1 MRLSIILFL
10 IGLSG
15 YTSAHQFTPTYP
27 ELSLSYVKGVY
38 KADMLLFNN
47 RQDISY
53 YSIGVYDKD
62 WKPVKFATENRIVKM
77 QHLERKNITVY
88 IREEDKEKALYIC
101 SKSKTL
107 VDYAQTSIVTSRICS
122 KIKRI

>member
-1 MRLSIILFL
+1 MRLPIILFL

-15 YTSAHQFTPTYP
+15 STSAHQFTPTYP

-77 QHLERKNITVY
+77 EHLERKNVTVY
-88 IREEDKEKALYIC
+88 IREEDKKKALYIC

-107 VDYAQTSIVTSRICS
+107 VDEAQTSIVTSRICS
-122 KIKRI
+122 KIK

>member
-15 YTSAHQFTPTYP
+15 YTCAHQFTPTYP

-53 YSIGVYDKD
+53 YAIGVYDKD

-88 IREEDKEKALYIC
+88 IREEDKEEALYIC

-122 KIKRI
+122 KIK

>member
-1 MRLSIILFL
+1 MQAVILFL
-10 IGLSG
+10 IGLRG

-53 YSIGVYDKD
+53 YALGVYDKD

-88 IREEDKEKALYIC
+88 IREEDKQEALYIC

-107 VDYAQTSIVTSRICS
+107 VDEAQTSIVTSRICS
-122 KIKRI
+122 KIK

>member
-1 MRLSIILFL
+1 MRLAIILFL

-88 IREEDKEKALYIC
+88 IRKEDKEKALEEPRPVP
-101 SKSKTL
+101 L
-107 VDYAQTSIVTSRICS
+107 E
-122 KIKRI
+122 

>member
-1 MRLSIILFL
+1 MQAIILFL

-27 ELSLSYVKGVY
+27 ELSLSYVKGIY

-47 RQDISY
+47 RKEISY
-53 YSIGVYDKD
+53 YSIGVFDKD
-62 WKPVKFATENRIVKM
+62 WEPVKFATENRIVKM
-77 QHLERKNITVY
+77 EHLERKTITVY
-88 IREEDKEKALYIC
+88 IRKEDKKEALYIC

-122 KIKRI
+122 KIK

>member
-1 MRLSIILFL
+1 MRLYIILFL

-27 ELSLSYVKGVY
+27 ELSLSYVKGIY

-47 RQDISY
+47 RKEISY
-53 YSIGVYDKD
+53 YSIGVFDKE
-62 WKPVKFATENRIVKM
+62 WEPVKFATENRIVKM
-77 QHLERKNITVY
+77 EHLERKTITVY
-88 IREEDKEKALYIC
+88 IRKEDKDKALYIC

-122 KIKRI
+122 KIK

>member
-53 YSIGVYDKD
+53 YAIGVYDKD

-122 KIKRI
+122 KIK

>member
-1 MRLSIILFL
+1 MQAVILFL

-38 KADMLLFNN
+38 KADMLLFNS
-47 RQDISY
+47 RQEISY
-53 YSIGVYDKD
+53 YSIGVFDKD

-77 QHLERKNITVY
+77 EHLERKNITVY

-122 KIKRI
+122 KIK

>member
-27 ELSLSYVKGVY
+27 ELSLPYVKGVY
-38 KADMLLFNN
+38 KADMLLFNS
-47 RQDISY
+47 RQEISY
-53 YSIGVYDKD
+53 YAIGVYDKD

-77 QHLERKNITVY
+77 EHLERKNITVY

-122 KIKRI
+122 KIK

>member
-1 MRLSIILFL
+1 MQSIILFL

-88 IREEDKEKALYIC
+88 IREEDKEEALYIC

-107 VDYAQTSIVTSRICS
+107 VDEAQTSIVTSRICS
-122 KIKRI
+122 KIK